1 MISDWGPGLW
11 RFYHTMSVNIKK
23 KYFNE
28 IKDEYLNLC
37 IKMCHSLPCPMC
49 RRHAT
54 DYMSK
59 INKSEIKNRKDLIQL
74 FYNFHNHVSQSKNRE
89 IYKDETLSIYKKLKT
104 EQIINESSNILKRYF
119 NNELFKEFTEWFD
132 KNKDKF
138 KSRNK

>member
-1 MISDWGPGLW
+1 
-11 RFYHTMSVNIKK
+11 
-23 KYFNE
+23 
-28 IKDEYLNLC
+28 
-37 IKMCHSLPCPMC
+37 MCHSLPCPMC